1 MSVRF
6 RRVFAFINFLSGS
19 TILFSVLYPIVSYEL
34 SAPVMLI
41 SPLVDD
47 SSYTSK
53 TATTKASSWFEG
65 GAKEEDFIASEVK
78 YYTMSIPKLGIN
90 GATVTIG
97 GEDLA
102 KSLIH
107 YPGTALP
114 GKVGNSV
121 IFGHSALPLFFSP
134 TNYKTIFSTL
144 PKLQKGDEIIVN
156 YDGITYKYVVE
167 TKFEVLP
174 KDIQVLE
181 QNSDGSYIS
190 LIACVPPGDPRKPRR
205 LVVIA
210 RLVPYN

>member
-181 QNSDGSYIS
+181 QNSDGYYIS
-190 LIACVPPGDPRKPRR
+190 LITCVPPGDPRKPRR
-205 LVVIA
+205 LVVRA
-210 RLVPYN
+210 RLAPYN

>member
-1 MSVRF
+1 MRF
-6 RRVFAFINFLSGS
+6 RRIFAFINLLSGS
-19 TILFSVLYPIVSYEL
+19 TILFSVLFPIISYEL
-34 SAPVMLI
+34 TAPVTLI

-47 SSYTSK
+47 GSFNSK
-53 TATTKASSWFEG
+53 VATTKASSWFEG
-65 GAKEEDFIASEVK
+65 GAKQEDFVSAEVK
-78 YYTMSIPKLGIN
+78 YYTMSIPRLGID

-114 GKVGNSV
+114 GKVGNGV
-121 IFGHSALPLFFSP
+121 VFGHSTLPIFFSP
-134 TNYKTIFSTL
+134 TNYKSIFSTL
-144 PKLQKGDEIIVN
+144 PKLQEGDEIIVS

-181 QNSDGSYIS
+181 QNSNGSYIS
-190 LIACVPPGDPRKPRR
+190 LITCVPPGDPRKPRR
-205 LVVIA
+205 LVVRA